1 MDLITPYLDL
11 LAQNDLVVFFMK
23 NNWLAVPLFGLAV
36 FFAVYFWADKAL
48 IKVYG
53 KSTNKKSEIMLHMK
67 LMGMEVNEKK
77 VIQLLLLS
85 SFGLGALF
93 FFVFWPNIA
102 VGLFVGVSAGIAGFQ
117 LPPIIF
123 KTLYERRCNLF
134 VDQMVD
140 ALTIMGNG
148 IKSGSNPQQS
158 MQRVVEIMGNPINA
172 EFGQVLTQ
180 TQFGQSFEEA
190 LTDLA
195 ERIPRPDVQMFV
207 IAINILRET
216 GGNLSETFT
225 TIVLT
230 IRERQK
236 LEKKISAM
244 TAQGVMQGIIVT
256 SIPFILMIVFY
267 FLDPSHIAPMFNT
280 PLGLVALVIMLGLQ
294 IIGGYMIKKIV
305 TIKV

>member
-1 MDLITPYLDL
+1 MHQL
-11 LAQNDLVVFFMK
+11 LANEWIML
-23 NNWLAVPLFGLAV
+23 PLFGLSV
-36 FFAVYFWADKAL
+36 FAAIYIWADK
-48 IKVYG
+48 IFTKVYA
-53 KSTNKKSEIMLHMK
+53 KSISRKSQIILHMK
-67 LMGMEVNEKK
+67 LLGMEVDEKK
-77 VIQLLLLS
+77 VTRLLLITT
-85 SFGLGALF
+85 FGLGFLF
-93 FFVFWPNIA
+93 FILCLPNIA
-102 VGLFVGVSAGIAGFQ
+102 MASFFGLSMGIAGFQ
-117 LPPIIF
+117 VVPMIY
-123 KTLYERRCNLF
+123 KHLYEKKCTQF

-158 MQRVVEIMGNPINA
+158 MQRVVDIMANPIKS
-172 EFGQVLTQ
+172 EFAQVITQ

-190 LTDLA
+190 LTDLG

-207 IAINILRET
+207 TAINILKET

-225 TIVLT
+225 TIVST

-256 SIPFILMIVFY
+256 SIPFILGAVF
-267 FLDPSHIAPMFNT
+267 FAVDPAYMKPMFNT
-280 PLGLVALVIMLGLQ
+280 TLGLVILAGMLGLQ
-294 IIGGYMIKKIV
+294 ILGGVMIKKIV